1 MFFEEK
7 ILQENI
13 LSKEHIDELYILF
26 STLCDSEKYSIIP
39 SNFIQ
44 VFNTIAEKKGLTLD
58 KDIWNGIFFQIDY
71 DKDGQISFQDILR
84 YIYNNIKLILVSD
97 SRSSYNRMK

>member
-13 LSKEHIDELYILF
+13 LSKEHIDELYTLF
-26 STLCDSEKYSIIP
+26 VTLCDTGKYSIIP

-44 VFNTIAEKKGLTLD
+44 VFSTIAEKKGITLD

-84 YIYNNIKLILVSD
+84 YIYNNIKLILVGE
-97 SRSSYNRMK
+97 RSSYNRIK

>member
-13 LSKEHIDELYILF
+13 LSKEHIDEIYILF
-26 STLCDSEKYSIIP
+26 VTLCDTGKYSIIP

-44 VFNTIAEKKGLTLD
+44 VFNSISEKKGLTLD
-58 KDIWNGIFFQIDY
+58 KDIWNGIFFQVDY

-84 YIYNNIKLILVSD
+84 YIYLNIKLMLNCD
-97 SRSSYNRMK
+97 RSSYNRLK

>member
-13 LSKEHIDELYILF
+13 LSKEHIDEIYLLF
-26 STLCDSEKYSIIP
+26 VTLCDTGKYGIIP

-44 VFNTIAEKKGLTLD
+44 VFQGVAEKKGLTLD
-58 KDIWNGIFFQIDY
+58 KDIWNSMFFQIDY

-84 YIYNNIKLILVSD
+84 YIYSHIKLILVCD
-97 SRSSYNRMK
+97 RSSYNRMK